1 MLGLSFLMLNWVI
14 FMKMIKTTFLCLAL
28 LAPAVFA
35 AEESDPWESYN
46 RAIFTF
52 NATTDHFIM
61 KPIAEGYRY
70 VTPKPMRRGISNVFS
85 NVLEVR
91 NVLNDVLQ
99 GKMGQA
105 GHDTGRFLIN
115 TTLGVAG
122 LFDVA
127 QHMGLR
133 RSDGEDF
140 GQTLAVW
147 GVTDGPYLMLP
158 FLGPRTLR
166 DAAAAPVD
174 WVTNPQN
181 YIDHTRTSNAIYATD
196 VIHIREGLLDL
207 EEDLGGIGSDKYI
220 LLRDVYLQNREYL
233 VKDGEVEDTFGSDD
247 EDFGDF

>member
-1 MLGLSFLMLNWVI
+1 MNL
-14 FMKMIKTTFLCLAL
+14 IKTLFLSSMLAL
-28 LAPAVFA
+28 LLSATAFA
-35 AEESDPWESYN
+35 AEEYDPWEPFN

-61 KPIAEGYRY
+61 KPIAQGYRY
-70 VTPKPMRRGISNVFS
+70 VTPKPVRRGVNNVFS

-91 NVLNDVLQ
+91 NVFNDILQ
-99 GKMGQA
+99 GKIGLA

-127 QHMGLR
+127 KHMGLPR
-133 RSDGEDF
+133 GDGEDF

-147 GVTDGPYLMLP
+147 GVKDGPYIMLP

-174 WVTNPQN
+174 WVTSPHGH
-181 YIDHTRTSNAIYATD
+181 IDHVRTQN
-196 VIHIREGLLDL
+196 VITVADIIVTREGLLEL
-207 EEDLGGIGSDKYI
+207 EEDLGSIGSDKYI
-220 LLRDVYLQNREYL
+220 LLRDVYLQHRNYL
-233 VKDGEVEDTFGSDD
+233 VKDGDVEDTFGDD
-247 EDFGDF
+247 DDFGDF